1 MSPDVLPHL
10 VFCLQTPTTYMYTR
24 EMDASVM
31 QQSTEPHR
39 SASLELLAPEILLQI
54 VTQLPGLDTLW
65 NLMRASPQTWRLF
78 DRYALVITEG
88 ILSGPNSVLPSSM
101 SELVRAVILLR
112 SGALPFRGMR
122 DVQLGFI
129 RCQFCR
135 VEHPLLQVS
144 ISPELL
150 ATSSVPVATLRSVV
164 ATAYHLS
171 SLAQACLESCL
182 VRIRD
187 PSFRPM
193 HAYDPP
199 AQYLGRYIHNGQA
212 DEDVKP
218 EDRIFV
224 GTPVQVV
231 DAGEPS
237 WIEEM
242 RALRAMWIIQ
252 FVGELQRLV
261 GDRSGTMGW
270 SEEDIKKLS
279 NTDAVNLANCIG
291 RPAEELNTAMLYL
304 KTRGDAVNNMY
315 YRLPRAPSATTSAR
329 RTMIS
334 PKLNKNALI
343 VYGFRR
349 DNEIHALT
357 KGSPVPEDG
366 EPVLSSP
373 WLWGQAEHHTLQP
386 SAGAGFF
393 FRHLTAGRLLM
404 VSPLKGVKFD
414 SFRPMGF
421 AFWDRWRMYLLGL
434 LGSESQ
440 EWTVNGKEY
449 LPYFYYFAWESIM
462 PPEEVASVKA
472 AIREKRQPIAHL
484 NPIVALPQGE

>member
-1 MSPDVLPHL
+1 
-10 VFCLQTPTTYMYTR
+10 
-24 EMDASVM
+24 MDASDM
-31 QQSTEPHR
+31 EHTPKPHR

-78 DRYALVITEG
+78 DQYALAITEG
-88 ILSGPNSVLPSSM
+88 IISGPNSVLSSSM
-101 SELVRAVILLR
+101 SELVRGVILLR
-112 SGALPFRGMR
+112 SGVLPFRGMR

-129 RCQFCR
+129 RCQFSR
-135 VEHPLLQVS
+135 VEYPLLHVS
-144 ISPELL
+144 LSPELL

-193 HAYDPP
+193 HAYNPP
-199 AQYLGRYIHNGQA
+199 AQYLGPYIHNGQA

-218 EDRIFV
+218 EDRIFA

-231 DAGEPS
+231 DAGKPS

-261 GDRSGTMGW
+261 GDRSGTIGW
-270 SEEDIKKLS
+270 SEEDVKKLS
-279 NTDAVNLANCIG
+279 NTDAVKLANCIG
-291 RPAEELNTAMLYL
+291 RPAEELSTAMLYL
-304 KTRGDAVNNMY
+304 KTRGDTVNNMY
-315 YRLPRAPSATTSAR
+315 YQLPRAPSATISAR

-334 PKLNKNALI
+334 PKPSEKALV

-366 EPVLSSP
+366 EPMLSCP
-373 WLWGQAEHHTLQP
+373 WEWGQAERHMLDP
-386 SAGAGFF
+386 SPGAGF

-404 VSPLKGVKFD
+404 ITPLRGVKFD
-414 SFRPMGF
+414 SFRPMGL

-434 LGSESQ
+434 LGAESQ
-440 EWTVNGKEY
+440 EWTVNGKRY
-449 LPYFYYFAWESIM
+449 LPFFFYFAWESIL
-462 PPEEVASVKA
+462 PPEEVANVKA
-472 AIREKRQPIAHL
+472 AIREKRRPRAHL
-484 NPIVALPQGE
+484 NPIVALPQREYTITQRRVTRISRSSDVE